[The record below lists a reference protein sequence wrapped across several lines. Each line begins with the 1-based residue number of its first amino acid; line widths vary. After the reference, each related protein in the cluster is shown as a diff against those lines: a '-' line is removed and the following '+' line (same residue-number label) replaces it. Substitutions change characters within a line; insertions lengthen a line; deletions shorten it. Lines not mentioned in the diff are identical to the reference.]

1 MKNRYLILFQTSFYL
16 SAFTFGGGY
25 VIIPLL
31 KSQFVDK
38 LKWIEEEELL
48 DIASIAQ
55 SSPGSVAV
63 NASILIGYKIKGT
76 LGALITLLGTILPP
90 LIILSIVSNFYD
102 AFKESTLINAVLL
115 AMSAAVAAVVFDV
128 VIQMLRNLIKEKDMS
143 QYIILLISFVVVYFF
158 NISIMLTILVNVL
171 YSTFLTLREAYDDTT
186 H

>member
-1 MKNRYLILFQTSFYL
+1 MKSRYLKLFQTSFYL

-38 LKWIEEEELL
+38 LNWIEEQELL

-63 NASILIGYKIKGT
+63 NASILIGYKIKGFF
-76 LGALITLLGTILPP
+76 GALTTMVGTILPP
-90 LIILSIVSNFYD
+90 LIILSLISNFYD
-102 AFKESTLINAVLL
+102 AFKESPLINAILL

-128 VIQMLRNLIKEKDMS
+128 VIQMLKKLINEKDMS
-143 QYIILLISFVVVYFF
+143 QYIILLVSFIAVYFF
-158 NISIMLTILVNVL
+158 NISIMLTILINVL
-171 YSTFLTLREAYDDTT
+171 YSTFLTLKEAYDDAT

>member
-38 LKWIEEEELL
+38 LKWIEEAELL

-76 LGALITLLGTILPP
+76 LGALMTLLGTILPP
-90 LIILSIVSNFYD
+90 LIILSIISNFYD
-102 AFKESTLINAVLL
+102 AFKESPVINAVLL
-115 AMSAAVAAVVFDV
+115 AMSAAVAAIVFDV
-128 VIQMLRNLIKEKDMS
+128 VIHMLKTLVKERNYS
-143 QYIILLISFVVVYFF
+143 RYIILIITFVSVFFF
-158 NISIMLTILVNVL
+158 NLSIM
-171 YSTFLTLREAYDDTT
+171 
-186 H
+186 